1 MREGSTERREGAKVF
16 YGPKVFYG
24 WIVIIMAVFAV
35 AVTNG
40 LSIGGIPVFYSSF
53 IKEFGWNRTTIA
65 TAGTVLLLARGLAG
79 PFTGPLWDRYGPK
92 RFMVIGA
99 AVIGIALVIG
109 SFIGAPLQ
117 LYLMILLMAVGLT
130 FAGLGPGAFLASS
143 WFTGKRGIAMGIVAT
158 GTSLGGMIFSPI
170 STRLIASYEWRWAMI
185 IYAVFAFAVFV
196 PLMYFFIKNR
206 PAEIDAQAD
215 PDGSDWFLR
224 NRKLV
229 NSVLAT
235 AAIIGTLIYSPI
247 SQHLAGRFGKQ
258 NMVLIF
264 AVLAIICM
272 GLLLKYLAA
281 SGDTSTVDDVTN
293 GAAGAGA
300 VAGATLREAMSS
312 ASYWLLLLG
321 SSLCYYVIFAIVQ
334 QFILHLQSPEVGF
347 SLAGAAWAYST
358 LFFFSLAGKSL
369 FGFLSDRFSKCAVNL
384 VCCVMMLAGTLILLK
399 INQANTWF
407 FCLLFG
413 LGYGGITVTTK
424 LVLAELF
431 GLRSLGKLLGIM
443 MGAETIFGS
452 GGNLLTGRLFDATSS
467 YQVAFQV
474 MAVCSIVS
482 VILMALLYRSSNA
495 LMLKSED
502 ALRA

>member
-1 MREGSTERREGAKVF
+1 MVREGSTERRPGAKVF
-16 YGPKVFYG
+16 YGQKVFYG

-40 LSIGGIPVFYSSF
+40 LSIGGIPVFYGSF

-99 AVIGIALVIG
+99 AVIGIALVTG
-109 SFIGAPLQ
+109 SFIGTPLH

-143 WFTGKRGIAMGIVAT
+143 WFTRLRGIAMGIVAT
-158 GTSLGGMIFSPI
+158 GTSLGGMIFAPI
-170 STRLIASYEWRWAMI
+170 STRLIASYEWRWAMV
-185 IYAVFAFAVFV
+185 IYAIFAFAVFV

-235 AAIIGTLIYSPI
+235 AAIIGTLTYSPI
-247 SQHLAGRFGKQ
+247 SQYLAGRFGKQ
-258 NMVLIF
+258 DTVLIF
-264 AVLAIICM
+264 TVLAIICM
-272 GLLLKYLAA
+272 GLMGKYLAA
-281 SGDTSTVDDVTN
+281 SGDSSTVDDVAN
-293 GAAGAGA
+293 GAAGAG
-300 VAGATLREAMSS
+300 VTLREAVSS
-312 ASYWLLLLG
+312 ASYWMLLLG

-407 FCLLFG
+407 FCLFFG

-467 YQVAFQV
+467 YQMAFQV
-474 MAVCSIVS
+474 MAVCSIIS
-482 VILMALLYRSSNA
+482 VILMALLYQRSNTR
-495 LMLKSED
+495 MLKSED
-502 ALRA
+502 ALRASY

>member
-1 MREGSTERREGAKVF
+1 M
-16 YGPKVFYG
+16 
-24 WIVIIMAVFAV
+24 M
-35 AVTNG
+35 
-40 LSIGGIPVFYSSF
+40 
-53 IKEFGWNRTTIA
+53 
-65 TAGTVLLLARGLAG
+65 
-79 PFTGPLWDRYGPK
+79 
-92 RFMVIGA
+92 
-99 AVIGIALVIG
+99 
-109 SFIGAPLQ
+109 
-117 LYLMILLMAVGLT
+117 
-130 FAGLGPGAFLASS
+130 
-143 WFTGKRGIAMGIVAT
+143 
-158 GTSLGGMIFSPI
+158 
-170 STRLIASYEWRWAMI
+170 
-185 IYAVFAFAVFV
+185 
-196 PLMYFFIKNR
+196 
-206 PAEIDAQAD
+206 
-215 PDGSDWFLR
+215 
-224 NRKLV
+224 
-229 NSVLAT
+229 
-235 AAIIGTLIYSPI
+235 
-247 SQHLAGRFGKQ
+247 
-258 NMVLIF
+258 
-264 AVLAIICM
+264 
-272 GLLLKYLAA
+272 KYLAA
-281 SGDTSTVDDVTN
+281 SGDSSAVDEVAD
-293 GAAGAGA
+293 GAAGVRGG
-300 VAGATLREAMSS
+300 AGATLREAMSS
-312 ASYWLLLLG
+312 ASYWLLLFG

-407 FCLLFG
+407 FCLFFG

-467 YQVAFQV
+467 YQMAFQV

-495 LMLKSED
+495 WMLKSED

>member
-1 MREGSTERREGAKVF
+1 MGEGLTERGQGKQ
-16 YGPKVFYG
+16 VFYG

-53 IKEFGWNRTTIA
+53 IREFGWDRTTIA
-65 TAGTVLLLARGLAG
+65 TAGALLLLARGIAG

-109 SFIGAPLQ
+109 SFISAPLH
-117 LYLMILLMAVGLT
+117 LYVMILLMAIGLT
-130 FAGLGPGAFLASS
+130 FAGLGPAAFLASS

-170 STRLIASYEWRWAMI
+170 STRLIAGYGWRWAMV
-185 IYAVFAFAVFV
+185 IYAVFAFAVFM
-196 PLMYFFIKNR
+196 PLIYFFIKNR
-206 PAEIDAQAD
+206 PAEIDAQPD
-215 PDGSDWFLR
+215 PDRADWFLR

-235 AAIIGTLIYSPI
+235 AAIIGTLIYSPV
-247 SQHLAGRFGKQ
+247 SQRLVGRFGKQ
-258 NMVLIF
+258 TTVLIF
-264 AVLAIICM
+264 TVLAIICLGTM
-272 GLLLKYLAA
+272 VRYFAA
-281 SGDTSTVDDVTN
+281 RGDGEGSLPVEGTGT
-293 GAAGAGA
+293 
-300 VAGATLREAMSS
+300 GATLREALGS
-312 ASYWLLLLG
+312 ASYWVLLLG

-369 FGFLSDRFSKCAVNL
+369 FGFLSDRFPKCAVNL
-384 VCCVMMLAGTLILLK
+384 ACCVMMFAGTLILLK

-407 FCLLFG
+407 FCVLFG

-467 YQVAFQV
+467 YQMAFRV

-482 VILMALLYRSSNA
+482 VILMGLLYRSSNA
-495 LMLKSED
+495 WLLKSDD
-502 ALRA
+502 APRTAVFE

>member
-1 MREGSTERREGAKVF
+1 MREGLTEIRRSA
-16 YGPKVFYG
+16 KVFYG
-24 WIVIIMAVFAV
+24 WIVIILAVFAV

-40 LSIGGIPVFYSSF
+40 LSIGGIPVFYGSF
-53 IKEFGWNRTTIA
+53 IREFGWNRTTIA

-79 PFTGPLWDRYGPK
+79 PFTGSLWDRYGPK

-99 AVIGIALVIG
+99 AVIGIALIIG
-109 SFIGAPLQ
+109 SYIGAPLH
-117 LYLMILLMAVGLT
+117 LYVMILLMAVGLT
-130 FAGLGPGAFLASS
+130 LAGLGPGAFLASS

-170 STRLIASYEWRWAMI
+170 STRLIASYGWRWAMV
-185 IYAVFAFAVFV
+185 IYAVFALAVFM
-196 PLMYFFIKNR
+196 PLIYFFIKNR

-235 AAIIGTLIYSPI
+235 AAVIGTLIYSPI
-247 SQHLAGRFGKQ
+247 SQHLAAGFGKRST
-258 NMVLIF
+258 VVIF
-264 AVLAIICM
+264 TVLAIICLVAM
-272 GLLLKYLAA
+272 VKYFMTRGDSSTSDDAA
-281 SGDTSTVDDVTN
+281 SGA
-293 GAAGAGA
+293 GAAAGT
-300 VAGATLREAMSS
+300 TLREAMSS

-347 SLAGAAWAYST
+347 SLEDAAWAYST
-358 LFFFSLAGKSL
+358 LFFFSLAGKSF
-369 FGFLSDRFSKCAVNL
+369 FGYLSDRFSTCAVNL
-384 VCCVMMLAGTLILLK
+384 VCCVMMFAGTLILLK
-399 INQANTWF
+399 IDQANTWF

-467 YQVAFQV
+467 YQMAFKV

-495 LMLKSED
+495 WSLKSDEP
-502 ALRA
+502 LRTSY

>member
-1 MREGSTERREGAKVF
+1 M
-16 YGPKVFYG
+16 
-24 WIVIIMAVFAV
+24 VIILAVFAV

-53 IKEFGWNRTTIA
+53 ISEFGWNRTTIA
-65 TAGTVLLLARGLAG
+65 TAGAVLLLARGIAG

-92 RFMVIGA
+92 RFMVTGA
-99 AVIGIALVIG
+99 AVIGFALIIG
-109 SFIGAPLQ
+109 SSINAPLH
-117 LYLMILLMAVGLT
+117 LYAMILLMAIGLT

-170 STRLIASYEWRWAMI
+170 STWLIASYGWRQAMV
-185 IYAVFAFAVFV
+185 IYAVFSFAVFV
-196 PLMYFFIKNR
+196 PLMFFFIKNR

-215 PDGSDWFLR
+215 PDESDWFLR
-224 NRKLV
+224 NRNLIK
-229 NSVLAT
+229 SGLAT
-235 AAIIGTLIYSPI
+235 AGIVGTLIYSPI
-247 SQHLAGRFGKQ
+247 SQHLAVGFGKQ
-258 NMVLIF
+258 GAIVIF
-264 AVLAIICM
+264 AVLASIC
-272 GLLLKYLAA
+272 LAA
-281 SGDTSTVDDVTN
+281 MLRFFVKRGDSAAVDEVVSVKGKVT
-293 GAAGAGA
+293 
-300 VAGATLREAMSS
+300 GATLREAMGS
-312 ASYWLLLLG
+312 ASYWLLLIG

-334 QFILHLQSPEVGF
+334 QFILHLQSPEIGF

-358 LFFFSLAGKSL
+358 LFFFSLAGKSF

-384 VCCVMMLAGTLILLK
+384 ICCVMMFAGTLILLK
-399 INQANTWF
+399 IDQGNTWF
-407 FCLLFG
+407 FCLFFG

-452 GGNLLTGRLFDATSS
+452 GGNLLAGRLFDATSS
-467 YQVAFQV
+467 YQSAFKV
-474 MAVCSIVS
+474 MAICSIIS

-495 LMLKSED
+495 WLLKSSGT
-502 ALRA
+502 LRASY

>member
-1 MREGSTERREGAKVF
+1 MREGLTERRRSANI
-16 YGPKVFYG
+16 FYG
-24 WIVIIMAVFAV
+24 WIVIILAVFAV

-53 IKEFGWNRTTIA
+53 IKEFNWNRTTIA
-65 TAGTVLLLARGLAG
+65 TAGALLLLARGLAG

-99 AVIGIALVIG
+99 AVIGIALIIG
-109 SFIGAPLQ
+109 SFIGAPLH

-130 FAGLGPGAFLASS
+130 FAGLGPGAFLAAS

-158 GTSLGGMIFSPI
+158 GTSLGGMIFSPV
-170 STRLIASYEWRWAMI
+170 STRLIASYGWRWAML
-185 IYAVFAFAVFV
+185 IYAVFALAVFM
-196 PLMYFFIKNR
+196 PLIYFFIKNR
-206 PAEIDAQAD
+206 PAEIDLQAD
-215 PDGSDWFLR
+215 PDASDWVLR
-224 NRKLV
+224 NRRLV

-235 AAIIGTLIYSPI
+235 AAIMGTLIYSPV
-247 SQHLAGRFGKQ
+247 SQQLASRFGKQ
-258 NMVLIF
+258 AAFVIF
-264 AVLAIICM
+264 TVLAIICLGVM
-272 GLLLKYLAA
+272 VRYFAARGDSDAVAELA
-281 SGDTSTVDDVTN
+281 SG
-293 GAAGAGA
+293 AA
-300 VAGATLREAMSS
+300 AGATLREAMSS

-347 SLAGAAWAYST
+347 TLAGAAWAYST
-358 LFFFSLAGKSL
+358 LFFFSLTGKSL

-384 VCCVMMLAGTLILLK
+384 VCCVMMFAGTLILLK

-424 LVLAELF
+424 LVLAQLF

-467 YQVAFQV
+467 YQVAFKV

-495 LMLKSED
+495 WLLKADD
-502 ALRA
+502 ASRPAVFE